1 MGQRILQVAK
11 LNNKK
16 QLDSNFQQINHRKG
30 GKPSGISS
38 KHRQG
43 DKQPKFSVSLSRV

>member
-30 GKPSGISS
+30 ENPLEFLLNTDREISS
-38 KHRQG
+38 
-43 DKQPKFSVSLSRV
+43 PSSL